1 MLKELVSTAFAARVA
16 ELLERV
22 EYRRADNFEDKEAI
36 YRLRYEAY
44 VREGSIEPNSSEIF
58 TDSGDEL
65 DNAWLIG
72 VYIDGEL
79 ASSIRLHLASR
90 PSHWLSAAEAF
101 PDLIGPR
108 LVAGD
113 VIVDATRQTSR
124 LKFSRVYPF
133 MPLVTMRCGFL
144 AMEYFG
150 VDFLTG
156 SCRAEYQ
163 PAFRRMFGSVTWGE
177 PRSYPLLNRPHVLMA
192 YDCKAKWAATQ
203 LRYPFLTST
212 PQERQALFGR
222 SSNADDDIY
231 AKLTEGRRARLT
243 LGRQHSTTSVA

>member
-1 MLKELVSTAFAARVA
+1 M
-16 ELLERV
+16 LERV
-22 EYRRADNFEDKEAI
+22 EYRRADSSEEKEAI

-44 VREGSIEPNSSEIF
+44 VREGSIESNPSHIF
-58 TDSGDEL
+58 TDVGDEL

-72 VYIDGEL
+72 IYIDGDL
-79 ASSIRLHLASR
+79 ASSIRLHVASQ

-101 PDLIGPR
+101 PDLIVPR

-124 LKFSRVYPF
+124 LQYTRAYPF
-133 MPLVTMRCGFL
+133 LPLVTMRCGFL

-150 VDFLTG
+150 VDYLTG

-177 PRSYPLLNRPHVLMA
+177 PRTYPLLNRPHVLMA
-192 YDCKAKWAATQ
+192 YDCKSKWSATRA
-203 LRYPFLTST
+203 RYPFLTST
-212 PQERQALFGR
+212 PEERQALFGR
-222 SSNADDDIY
+222 SSNAGYDLY

-243 LGRQHSTTSVA
+243 QGRQHSTTSVA